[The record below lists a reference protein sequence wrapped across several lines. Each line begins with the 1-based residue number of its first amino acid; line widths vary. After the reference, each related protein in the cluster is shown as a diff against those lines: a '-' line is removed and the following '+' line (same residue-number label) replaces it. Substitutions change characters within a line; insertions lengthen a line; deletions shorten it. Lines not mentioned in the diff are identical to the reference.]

1 MKKRRFDYK
10 RGLRHELDL
19 GVNSVL
25 KMGGGNMNQKS
36 KISEKQEKDQ
46 VNPNDQILF
55 AFGDC
60 LMGRGDGKN
69 IQSYS
74 SSYRYLVQKLRSLG
88 HKVVFYPEQYTSQRF
103 PMTGTQMKASGSNQ
117 VL

>member
-1 MKKRRFDYK
+1 
-10 RGLRHELDL
+10 
-19 GVNSVL
+19 
-25 KMGGGNMNQKS
+25 MNRKS
-36 KISEKQEKDQ
+36 KISEEQEEGQ
-46 VNPNDQILF
+46 IQSNDQILF

-60 LMGRGDGKN
+60 LMGRGDGKK

-103 PMTGTQMKASGSNQ
+103 SMTGTQIKASGSNQ

>member
-10 RGLRHELDL
+10 RGLRHELDF
-19 GVNSVL
+19 GVNAVL
-25 KMGGGNMNQKS
+25 KMGGGNMNRKS
-36 KISEKQEKDQ
+36 KLSQDVESDKQ
-46 VNPNDQILF
+46 NDQILF

-60 LMGRGDGKN
+60 LMGRGDGKK

-103 PMTGTQMKASGSNQ
+103 PMTGTQMQASGSNQ
-117 VL
+117 V